1 MRQMSKPRLA
11 NQSGIDASGSPGIC
25 RSKPCEPMDE
35 PWTSR
40 IVAFGSPETERFSAM
55 NSFLPFD
62 WVQCSWL
69 GTERV
74 VMVAVMTSPVLSFVL
89 ACRRR
94 GRVYRP
100 PRSDC
105 NLEGAHIER
114 AAHGGLPRARSQP
127 AAPASAGA
135 GRGLRLPRSR
145 IRWSAFR
152 LSGQSRLHAAGQ
164 SGDAAAGA
172 PRHARDRAWR
182 GRAGER

>member
-40 IVAFGSPETERFSAM
+40 IVAFAGPETERFSAM

-74 VMVAVMTSPVLSFVL
+74 VTALRRLPADYRVLCTLYFMADLSYEEIARVMECPLGTV
-89 ACRRR
+89 
-94 GRVYRP
+94 
-100 PRSDC
+100 
-105 NLEGAHIER
+105 
-114 AAHGGLPRARSQP
+114 RARLHRARKMLQKSLWRI
-127 AAPASAGA
+127 AEADGMA
-135 GRGLRLPRSR
+135 GRPGGT
-145 IRWSAFR
+145 A
-152 LSGQSRLHAAGQ
+152 
-164 SGDAAAGA
+164 
-172 PRHARDRAWR
+172 
-182 GRAGER
+182 

>member
-40 IVAFGSPETERFSAM
+40 MVAFGGPETERFSAM

-74 VMVAVMTSPVLSFVL
+74 VTVAFMHLRPCLVCVPAPPAFSFGL
-89 ACRRR
+89 L
-94 GRVYRP
+94 YRAG
-100 PRSDC
+100 
-105 NLEGAHIER
+105 NGA
-114 AAHGGLPRARSQP
+114 
-127 AAPASAGA
+127 
-135 GRGLRLPRSR
+135 
-145 IRWSAFR
+145 
-152 LSGQSRLHAAGQ
+152 
-164 SGDAAAGA
+164 
-172 PRHARDRAWR
+172 ARDRRRLDAE
-182 GRAGER
+182 A